1 MIKHIELPNAEGKI
15 LRGYLHMPDNFCG
28 KLVVM
33 FHGFTGNKTEHACH
47 FRNFSRILEKEGVAS
62 LRLDFSGNAESDGT
76 FLDFTFDTLLSD
88 AKCIIEYAKKMDGVK
103 SLNVLGFSMGGATA
117 AIMSSIYYNDID
129 RLLLWS
135 PAGNILSIIKA
146 YYEKLP
152 KDENGNALNGDFS
165 MSLAMY
171 KSIEKYNVFD
181 NLSLYN
187 NEVLIIQGKKD
198 LSVPYETAEKYKS
211 AFNKCNIHYIEN
223 AGHGYDPLAISGE
236 LYKTSLE
243 YILK

>member
-1 MIKHIELPNAEGKI
+1 MIKHIELLNNNGKV
-15 LRGYLHMPDNFCG
+15 LRGYLHYPENFCG

-47 FRNFSRILEKEGVAS
+47 FRNFSRMLEKEGVAS

-76 FLDFTFDTLLSD
+76 FLDFTFDTLVSD
-88 AKCIIEYAKKMDGVK
+88 AKCIIEYAKTISGVDK
-103 SLNVLGFSMGGATA
+103 LYLLGFSMGGATA
-117 AIMSSIYYNDID
+117 AMMSSIFYNDID

-135 PAGNILSIIKA
+135 PAGNIINIIKS
-146 YYEKLP
+146 YYERLP
-152 KDENGNALNGDFS
+152 KDEKGNALNGDFS
-165 MSLAMY
+165 MSLEMY

-198 LSVPYETAEKYKS
+198 LSVPFETAEKYKES
-211 AFNKCNIHYIEN
+211 FKNCNVHYIEN
-223 AGHGYDPLAISGE
+223 AGHGYDPLQISSE
-236 LYKTSLE
+236 LYNVSLK

>member
-1 MIKHIELPNAEGKI
+1 MIKHVEIINKDGKT
-15 LRGYLHMPDNFCG
+15 LRGYLHLPESFSG

-76 FLDFTFDTLLSD
+76 FLDFTFDTLIGD
-88 AKCIIEYAKKMDGVK
+88 AKCIIEYAKALPGVTE
-103 SLNVLGFSMGGATA
+103 LDLLGFSMGGATA
-117 AIMSSIYYNDID
+117 AIMSSIYYNDIS

-152 KDENGNALNGDFS
+152 KDEKGNALNGDFS
-165 MSLAMY
+165 MSLEMY

-198 LSVPYETAEKYKS
+198 LSVPFETAEKYKES
-211 AFNKCNIHYIEN
+211 FKNCNV
-223 AGHGYDPLAISGE
+223 LV
-236 LYKTSLE
+236 KTV
-243 YILK
+243 

>member
-1 MIKHIELPNAEGKI
+1 MIKHVEVINSEGKT
-15 LRGYLHMPDNFCG
+15 LRGYLHLPEVFSG
-28 KLVVM
+28 KIVVM

-76 FLDFTFDTLLSD
+76 FLDFTFDTLISD
-88 AKCIIEYAKKMDGVK
+88 AKCIIEYAKKISGVNQ
-103 SLNVLGFSMGGATA
+103 LILLGFSMGGATA
-117 AIMSSIYYNDID
+117 AIMSSIYCDDID

-152 KDENGNALNGDFS
+152 KDEKGNALNGDFS
-165 MSLAMY
+165 MSLEMY

-198 LSVPYETAEKYKS
+198 LSVPFETAEKYKDS
-211 AFNKCNIHYIEN
+211 FNKCNIHYIDN
-223 AGHGYDPLAISGE
+223 AGHGYDPLQISSE
-236 LYKTSLE
+236 LYSVSLK
-243 YILK
+243 YVLK